1 MRVGRTMIRG
11 SISNIAAVSATEI
24 SARKPLAR
32 PSMPYA
38 GTHKV
43 RIDSRRV
50 TPQTAAKIARDQ
62 NTPRNMTSRRRR
74 HTKDPRTN
82 AVVKKAPATMASEMA
97 FSQINSGFHSR
108 HAPCGMSI
116 DMSRISPR
124 RSCKGATAIR
134 SAHRDNRADHSG
146 FSANRASATL
156 AGEVC
161 RGDLGASG
169 TRLLH
174 FRKRASWALMPRIS
188 APASASPR
196 QRRTSAGFKL
206 AGGHRHAGFAPRK
219 QPAFTNIGR
228 SDFSPSRTTR
238 WPASSASGPY
248 PTKLSFGLASAA
260 RIRGGNTP
268 PATQSTPPNAD
279 VHWKARASSKGK
291 GGVDAGEAG
300 ADRAGLGVTKSA
312 DKKIR
317 PLSES
322 RPPFVLRAAQTEF
335 MMANDLR

>member
-1 MRVGRTMIRG
+1 
-11 SISNIAAVSATEI
+11 
-24 SARKPLAR
+24 
-32 PSMPYA
+32 
-38 GTHKV
+38 
-43 RIDSRRV
+43 
-50 TPQTAAKIARDQ
+50 
-62 NTPRNMTSRRRR
+62 
-74 HTKDPRTN
+74 
-82 AVVKKAPATMASEMA
+82 
-97 FSQINSGFHSR
+97 
-108 HAPCGMSI
+108 
-116 DMSRISPR
+116 MSRISPR

-260 RIRGGNTP
+260 RIRAEILRPRPNRRHPTQTFTGKPGPVPRARGG
-268 PATQSTPPNAD
+268 STPA
-279 VHWKARASSKGK
+279 KRAPI
-291 GGVDAGEAG
+291 
-300 ADRAGLGVTKSA
+300 GL
-312 DKKIR
+312 DW
-317 PLSES
+317 
-322 RPPFVLRAAQTEF
+322 VLRNRPTKRSDRCR
-335 MMANDLR
+335 NPVPPSSSGRRKRSS